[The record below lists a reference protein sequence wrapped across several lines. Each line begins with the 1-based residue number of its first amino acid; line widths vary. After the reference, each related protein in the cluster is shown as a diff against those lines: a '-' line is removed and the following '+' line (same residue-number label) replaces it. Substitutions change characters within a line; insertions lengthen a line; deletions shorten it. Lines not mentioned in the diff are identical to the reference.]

1 MEKSIGNI
9 LKDARIAKN
18 LSLEQASKNTKIH
31 PNILKKME
39 ADDFGSLGAVYAR
52 SFLKI
57 YAEYLGLNKEVVIR
71 GFEGLFGP
79 AQGRQPQ
86 LSAVKKFR
94 TSGEDAAASA
104 AGSSIA
110 LLDRLAGILRKIDF
124 RPVVILVIAIFLVGG
139 LIRVIGHR
147 KSATSAAPR
156 LRSGLTSAAK
166 KAESKKQ
173 TQIKT
178 QVVNTG
184 LKEASVAVKSAV
196 SDNAKS
202 VSVSKLVET
211 PVKEQEKI
219 VLTVKAKKKNWSQVK
234 MDGKIVFQGV
244 LAKGSA
250 ETWSAKE
257 RFELWLGDAGAV
269 QLEFN
274 GKIFDKIGRPGQILK
289 HVVLTRSG
297 LSIKR

>member
-31 PNILKKME
+31 PNILKKIE

-71 GFEGLFGP
+71 GFEDLFGP
-79 AQGRQPQ
+79 AQGRQAQ
-86 LSAVKKFR
+86 LLAVKKFR
-94 TSGEDAAASA
+94 TSGEDAASSV

-124 RPVVILVIAIFLVGG
+124 RLVVILLIAVFLLGG
-139 LIRVIGHR
+139 LISMMGPVV
-147 KSATSAAPR
+147 K
-156 LRSGLTSAAK
+156 RSEAVKQAR
-166 KAESKKQ
+166 KKQ
-173 TQIKT
+173 QAVAKQNVAKT
-178 QVVNTG
+178 IPQQ
-184 LKEASVAVKSAV
+184 APVAVKP
-196 SDNAKS
+196 S
-202 VSVSKLVET
+202 VSVTPKTGTVSSVSQTPSSKS
-211 PVKEQEKI
+211 QEKI

-250 ETWSAKE
+250 ETWSANE